1 MGKKFFV
8 TGTDT
13 DIGKTFISTALIL
26 KANAQGLRTMGLKPI
41 AAGCEAT
48 AEGLR
53 NEDALQLQQAS
64 SQKMPYAQV
73 NPIALKAAVAPH
85 IAAQMEEKRLS
96 VERTMGFVRGSLV
109 MPSDLCL
116 VEGAGGWRVPL
127 NTSETLAN
135 LPKALNLP
143 VILVVGIRLGCIN
156 HALLTVE
163 AIVRD
168 GLQVAG
174 WVANIVDPNTAAL
187 EENIDTLRTLL
198 PGACLGVVPFM
209 PNAKPESAV
218 DHLDITPL
226 LDFAQ

>member
-127 NTSETLAN
+127 NT
-135 LPKALNLP
+135 
-143 VILVVGIRLGCIN
+143 
-156 HALLTVE
+156 
-163 AIVRD
+163 
-168 GLQVAG
+168 
-174 WVANIVDPNTAAL
+174 
-187 EENIDTLRTLL
+187 
-198 PGACLGVVPFM
+198 
-209 PNAKPESAV
+209 
-218 DHLDITPL
+218 
-226 LDFAQ
+226 

>member
-8 TGTDT
+8 AGTDT
-13 DIGKTFISTALIL
+13 DVGKTFVSTALIL

-41 AAGCEAT
+41 AAGCDET

-53 NEDALQLQQAS
+53 NDDAVQLQRAS

-85 IAAQMEEKRLS
+85 IAAQMEDKRLS
-96 VERTMGFVRGSLV
+96 VERTMGFVRGSLL

-143 VILVVGIRLGCIN
+143 VVLVVGVRLGCIN
-156 HALLTVE
+156 HALLTAE
-163 AIVRD
+163 AIARD
-168 GLQVAG
+168 GLEIAG
-174 WVANIVDPNTAAL
+174 WVANIVDPAMAAL
-187 EENIDTLRTLL
+187 DENIATLRTLL
-198 PGACLGVVPFM
+198 PGSCLGVVPFM
-209 PNAKPESAV
+209 PEADPAMALE
-218 DHLDITPL
+218 HLDLAPL
-226 LDFAQ
+226 LAFG